1 MKTLSLLT
9 AALLTCLLAATPTLA
24 DALPSGCYV
33 TDAAR
38 FEYSGSYSC
47 ENCDPPPC
55 YTSSDGTY
63 TFLTPAQASP
73 DQLVDAYGDPVYAI
87 INSYYQNAVQSSVNY
102 DAYRKQLSLVKK
114 LRRACGARC
123 RRIK

>member
-1 MKTLSLLT
+1 MKNISWLFSGFVS
-9 AALLTCLLAATPTLA
+9 CLLLATSTLA

-38 FEYSGSYSC
+38 FDYSGSYSC
-47 ENCDPPPC
+47 EDCDPPPC

-63 TFLTPAQASP
+63 SFLTPAQASP
-73 DQLVDAYGDPVYAI
+73 EQLVDAYGDPVYAI